1 MKHSGDKRMREYQP
15 TATNRHIPVL
25 ALFEQVD
32 AIILYA
38 YAFYC
43 EDQAIGSLRTRQPT
57 NGSTETSDATKEG
70 IGKSN
75 WRAGCIAENW
85 KSIFGLVAFVKGRAE
100 KMGASP
106 PSTRSAPK
114 LAEAVPRAMELIV
127 AWL

>member
-1 MKHSGDKRMREYQP
+1 MREYQP

-43 EDQAIGSLRTRQPT
+43 EDQAIGSFRNRQPT
-57 NGSTETSDATKEG
+57 VTSTDNGDNKEN
-70 IGKSN
+70 IGRQSA
-75 WRAGCIAENW
+75 WRSGCITENW

-100 KMGASP
+100 KMGATP
-106 PSTRSAPK
+106 PSARSAPK
-114 LAEAVPRAMELIV
+114 LAEAVPRAMELVV

>member
-1 MKHSGDKRMREYQP
+1 MREYQP

-43 EDQAIGSLRTRQPT
+43 EDQAIGSVRNRQPT
-57 NGSTETSDATKEG
+57 ATSTENGENDKETVARQG
-70 IGKSN
+70 A
-75 WRAGCIAENW
+75 WRPGCIAENW

-100 KMGASP
+100 KMGATP
-106 PSTRSAPK
+106 PSARSAPK
-114 LAEAVPRAMELIV
+114 LAEAVPRAMELVV